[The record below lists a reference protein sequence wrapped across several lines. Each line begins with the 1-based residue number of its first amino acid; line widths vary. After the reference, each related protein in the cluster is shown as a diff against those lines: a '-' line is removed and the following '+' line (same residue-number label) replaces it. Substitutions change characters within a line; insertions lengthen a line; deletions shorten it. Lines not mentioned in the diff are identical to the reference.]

1 MELRL
6 WSPDNPDWVE
16 HILPMAPAA
25 DSVWQVESELL
36 VPGAV
41 YSVHADGPNDHH
53 SVFNPQLPL
62 VDPYA
67 RGVITTSRGEY
78 RNVIVDADGD
88 YDWQGTE
95 HPRIPLR
102 DTVIYEAHVK
112 GLTAAHPDIP
122 VELRGTYAGLAH
134 PAMISYLKNLGI
146 TSVELLPVHFSTSD
160 ARLDALGLPNYWGY
174 STLNFFTPHPDYA
187 TRQHRQAGAAAVL
200 TEFRDMV
207 RELHRAGLEVILD
220 VVYNHTSEGGFEI
233 EPVSFRGIDNTTYYR
248 HSDEGE
254 YVDTTGCGNTV
265 DTSQPVVQDLILE
278 SLRYWIT
285 ECGIDGFRFD
295 LMATL
300 GRDAKHEFDPTHP
313 LLQAMLSD
321 PVISASKLIA
331 EPWDTG
337 IGGWQVGKFPT
348 GYLEWNDHFRDRVR
362 SFWLR
367 DIAETRTWTVA
378 PQGVADLSAALSG
391 STAIFGEK
399 RTPLASVN
407 FITAHD
413 GFTLADLVS
422 YNEKH
427 NEANLEDNR
436 DGTTNNLSFN
446 FGIEGPTDD
455 DAITLHRRRAM
466 RSLLGTLFVSA
477 GVPML
482 TAGDELGRTQVGN
495 NNTYCHDNERNWV
508 NWNLAEWQL
517 SHLESTRRLIQIR
530 RENPALR
537 NVTAARPTIRR
548 NLENIIEEAGIEH
561 HVSQMD
567 WFDARGL
574 PLSLDDWES
583 SLTRTLQY
591 FVSTPEADGPRN
603 RILVLVHGME
613 ASHEVVLP
621 RRPDVSSYTLLWDS
635 SHAHLREQRVLGAGT
650 THVVG
655 PTSISIYR
663 ID

>member
-6 WSPDNPDWVE
+6 WSAHNPEWVE
-16 HILPMAPAA
+16 HILPMTPG
-25 DSVWQVESELL
+25 DDFVWQVQSELL
-36 VPGAV
+36 HPGVV
-41 YSVHADGPNDHH
+41 YTVHADGPEGPLNA
-53 SVFNPQLPL
+53 FNPMLSL

-67 RGVITTSRGEY
+67 RGVITTSSGEY
-78 RNVIVDADGD
+78 RNVVVAGD
-88 YDWQGTE
+88 YDWQGVS
-95 HPRIPLR
+95 HPRVPLR

-122 VELRGTYAGLAH
+122 FELRGTYAGLAH
-134 PAMISYLKNLGI
+134 PAMISYLKNLGV
-146 TSVELLPVHFSTSD
+146 TTVELLPVHFSTSD

-187 TRQHRQAGAAAVL
+187 MRDHRQAGPAAVL
-200 TEFRDMV
+200 AEFRDMV
-207 RELHRAGLEVILD
+207 RSLHAAGLEVIQD

-233 EPVSFRGIDNTTYYR
+233 QPVSFRGIDNATYYR
-248 HSDEGE
+248 HSVDGE
-254 YVDTTGCGNTV
+254 YIDTTGCGNTV
-265 DTSQPVVQDLILE
+265 DTSQPVVRDLILD

-300 GRDAKHEFDPTHP
+300 GRDAQHAFDPEHP
-313 LLQAMLSD
+313 LLQAMLAD

-337 IGGWQVGKFPT
+337 MGGWQVGKFPT
-348 GYLEWNDHFRDRVR
+348 GYLEWNDHFRDRAR

-367 DIAETRTWTVA
+367 DVAETRTWTVA

-407 FITAHD
+407 FVTSHD

-436 DGTTNNLSFN
+436 DGTTHNLSYN

-482 TAGDELGRTQVGN
+482 TAGDEIGRSQQGN
-495 NNTYCHDNERNWV
+495 NNTYCHDNDRNWL
-508 NWNLAEWQL
+508 NWDLAEWQL

-548 NLENIIEEAGIEH
+548 NLEDEIEEAGIER

-567 WFDARGL
+567 WFDAAGL
-574 PLSLDDWES
+574 PLSLSDWES
-583 SLTRTLQY
+583 SVTRTVQY
-591 FVSTPEADGPRN
+591 FVSTPETDGPRN
-603 RILVLVHGME
+603 RVLVIVHGME
-613 ASHEVVLP
+613 TSCDVVLP
-621 RRPDVSSYTLLWDS
+621 ARPDVASYTLLWDS
-635 SHAHLREQRVLGAGT
+635 SHAHLREQRVLSPGA

-655 PTSISIYR
+655 PTSLSIYR

>member
-1 MELRL
+1 
-6 WSPDNPDWVE
+6 
-16 HILPMAPAA
+16 
-25 DSVWQVESELL
+25 
-36 VPGAV
+36 
-41 YSVHADGPNDHH
+41 
-53 SVFNPQLPL
+53 
-62 VDPYA
+62 
-67 RGVITTSRGEY
+67 
-78 RNVIVDADGD
+78 
-88 YDWQGTE
+88 
-95 HPRIPLR
+95 
-102 DTVIYEAHVK
+102 
-112 GLTAAHPDIP
+112 
-122 VELRGTYAGLAH
+122 
-134 PAMISYLKNLGI
+134 
-146 TSVELLPVHFSTSD
+146 
-160 ARLDALGLPNYWGY
+160 
-174 STLNFFTPHPDYA
+174 
-187 TRQHRQAGAAAVL
+187 
-200 TEFRDMV
+200 
-207 RELHRAGLEVILD
+207 
-220 VVYNHTSEGGFEI
+220 
-233 EPVSFRGIDNTTYYR
+233 
-248 HSDEGE
+248 
-254 YVDTTGCGNTV
+254 
-265 DTSQPVVQDLILE
+265 
-278 SLRYWIT
+278 
-285 ECGIDGFRFD
+285 
-295 LMATL
+295 
-300 GRDAKHEFDPTHP
+300 
-313 LLQAMLSD
+313 
-321 PVISASKLIA
+321 
-331 EPWDTG
+331 
-337 IGGWQVGKFPT
+337 
-348 GYLEWNDHFRDRVR
+348 VR

>member
-6 WSPDNPDWVE
+6 WSADNPDWVE
-16 HILPMAPAA
+16 HILPMTAAP
-25 DSVWQVESELL
+25 DHVWWAESELL

-41 YSVHADGPNDHH
+41 YSVHVDGPTDEHG
-53 SVFNPQLPL
+53 VFTPQLSL

-78 RNVIVDADGD
+78 RNVILDDETA

-200 TEFRDMV
+200 AEFRDMV
-207 RELHRAGLEVILD
+207 GELHRAGLEVILD

-233 EPVSFRGIDNTTYYR
+233 EPVSFRGIDNATYYR

-254 YVDTTGCGNTV
+254 YIDTTGCGNTV
-265 DTSQPVVQDLILE
+265 DTSQPVVQDLILD

-295 LMATL
+295 LMASL
-300 GRDAKHEFDPTHP
+300 GRGVNHEFDPAHP
-313 LLQAMLSD
+313 LLQAMLTD

-378 PQGVADLSAALSG
+378 PQGVADLSAAMSG

-436 DGTTNNLSFN
+436 DGTTNNLSYN

-482 TAGDELGRTQVGN
+482 TAGDELGRTQDGN
-495 NNTYCHDNERNWV
+495 NNTYCHDMARNWV
-508 NWNLAEWQL
+508 NWDLSEWQL
-517 SHLESTRRLIQIR
+517 AHLESTRRLIQIR
-530 RENPALR
+530 RDNPALR

-548 NLENIIEEAGIEH
+548 NLENVIEEAGIEH

-567 WFDARGL
+567 WFDSRGL
-574 PLSLDDWES
+574 PLSLEDWES

-591 FVSTPEADGPRN
+591 FVSTPEIDGPRN
-603 RILVLVHGME
+603 RVLVIVHGRE
-613 ASHEVVLP
+613 TSQDVVMP
-621 RRPDVSSYTLLWDS
+621 RRPDVTSYTLLWDS
-635 SHAHLREQRVLGAGT
+635 SHAHLREQRVLAAGA
-650 THVVG
+650 THIVG
-655 PTSISIYR
+655 PASVSIYR
-663 ID
+663 VD